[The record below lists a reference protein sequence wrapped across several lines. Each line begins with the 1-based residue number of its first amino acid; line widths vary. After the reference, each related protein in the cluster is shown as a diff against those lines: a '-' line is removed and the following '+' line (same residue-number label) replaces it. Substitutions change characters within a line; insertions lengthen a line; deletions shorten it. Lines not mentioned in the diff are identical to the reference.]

1 MEILKLNKDKLQKC
15 VLDIKNN
22 IPSALTIKDLILN
35 SFKEIKADIKQL
47 QDDIE
52 EMKDDFTPLTNQNV
66 SGSVFNNLLKLEKE
80 HYELRKYSR
89 RNNVEILGLPN
100 IFTSDRLTE
109 KVVELCKDLGV
120 MIQAGDIEACH
131 RLFQK
136 ESNNQLPKRTIA
148 KFVNRGFAEDLLSKR
163 NISSTLDLNK
173 LGFPRGTQI
182 YFNANLCGYYKKL
195 WGMCKELKIS
205 GSIKYLWETSGNI
218 KIRRD
223 SGTADIKVL
232 HQRDLT

>member
-1 MEILKLNKDKLQKC
+1 MDILNLSETETLKLNKDKLQKC
-15 VLDIKNN
+15 VLDIKKN
-22 IPSALTIKDLILN
+22 IPPGLSTKNLILN

-136 ESNNQLPKRTIA
+136 ESNNQLPKKTIA
-148 KFVNRGFAEDLLSKR
+148 RFANRRFVEGLLSKR
-163 NISSTLDLNK
+163 NISSTLDMNK

-182 YFNANLCGYYKKL
+182 YFYANLSGY
-195 WGMCKELKIS
+195 
-205 GSIKYLWETSGNI
+205 
-218 KIRRD
+218 
-223 SGTADIKVL
+223 
-232 HQRDLT
+232 